1 MTPSSDYLEECRR
14 LVDNALGQADTIN
27 QAADWFAKTILAGR
41 MVHLFGSGHSR
52 IMVEEMWP
60 RYGSF
65 PGFNPIVEL
74 SLTWPMFS

>member
-1 MTPSSDYLEECRR
+1 MTPCADYLNRCRELIDAVASQHLNIQR
-14 LVDNALGQADTIN
+14 
-27 QAADWFAKTILAGR
+27 AADIFAQTILAGR

-52 IMVEEMWP
+52 ILVEEMWP

-74 SLTWPMFS
+74 S